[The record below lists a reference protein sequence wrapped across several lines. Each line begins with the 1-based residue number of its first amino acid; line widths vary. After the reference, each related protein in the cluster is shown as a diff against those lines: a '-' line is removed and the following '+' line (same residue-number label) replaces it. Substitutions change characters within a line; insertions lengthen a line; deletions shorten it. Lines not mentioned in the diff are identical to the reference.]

1 MAGRS
6 WTVWVYDSVPEG
18 VRLATLQDLRPGRP
32 VLYQARIGPD
42 AGSWYQDWVRPTTIE
57 PLRQMIREGLPL
69 YVK

>member
-6 WTVWVYDSVPEG
+6 WTVWVYGSIPEG
-18 VRLATLQDLRPGRP
+18 VRLATILDLRPGRP

-42 AGSWYQDWVRPTTIE
+42 AGSWYQDWVRRTTIE
-57 PLRQMIREGLPL
+57 PLRQMIREGLPV